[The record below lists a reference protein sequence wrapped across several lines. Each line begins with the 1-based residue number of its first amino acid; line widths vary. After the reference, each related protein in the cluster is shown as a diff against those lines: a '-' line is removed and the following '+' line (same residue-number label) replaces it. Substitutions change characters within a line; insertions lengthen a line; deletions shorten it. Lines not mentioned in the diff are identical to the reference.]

1 MNNKYSN
8 SKIYFL
14 INNLTKELFYIGST
28 VKTLKR
34 RLWEHKYYAF
44 YFYDKAY
51 ECDKNNY
58 IRLMNIDDCK
68 GYNNISIHLLEN
80 YPCNIKEELLIREKY
95 WIEILKPCCNM
106 NKPIFENIQKS
117 IKENIKKDI
126 QSKKEERKKYLKEY
140 REKNRKKLNEY
151 HKKYYHENKIIIF

>member
-28 VKTLKR
+28 VKTLER

-51 ECDKNNY
+51 ECEKNNY

-106 NKPIFENIQKS
+106 NKPIL
-117 IKENIKKDI
+117 ENIKKVI